1 MKWFS
6 VIVALLLA
14 LSGARAEGPDDQYVR
29 IYNLIQEADK
39 LNSGGQP
46 SEALP
51 KYLEAQTAL
60 QRFQKGYPDWN
71 VKVISFRLNYVAAK
85 IAAVSARVPAPSR
98 PLRPAPAQ
106 SPRRPRAPVQPSP
119 PSRRPERLGGSTQRL
134 EGSGAPVAG
143 GQGHP

>member
-14 LSGARAEGPDDQYVR
+14 LSGARAEGPDDQYIR
-29 IYNLIQEADK
+29 IYTLIQEADK

-60 QRFQKGYPDWN
+60 QRFQAGYPDWN
-71 VKVISFRLNYVAAK
+71 VKVIKFRLSYVAEK
-85 IAAVSARVPAPSR
+85 IAAVSARVPAPT
-98 PLRPAPAQ
+98 PASTGAKPE
-106 SPRRPRAPVQPSP
+106 VP
-119 PSRRPERLGGSTQRL
+119 P
-134 EGSGAPVAG
+134 
-143 GQGHP
+143 

>member
-1 MKWFS
+1 MKRFS
-6 VIVALLLA
+6 VIVALLLS
-14 LSGARAEGPDDQYVR
+14 LSGARAEGPDDQYIR

-51 KYLEAQTAL
+51 KYLEAQASL

-85 IAAVSARVPAPSR
+85 AAAASPRVPAPVAPTPASAGAK
-98 PLRPAPAQ
+98 PAAPA
-106 SPRRPRAPVQPSP
+106 SAAP
-119 PSRRPERLGGSTQRL
+119 
-134 EGSGAPVAG
+134 A
-143 GQGHP
+143 

>member
-60 QRFQKGYPDWN
+60 RQFQKGYPDWN
-71 VKVISFRLNYVAAK
+71 VKVITFRLNYVAAK
-85 IAAVSARVPAPSR
+85 IAAVSPACLRLSR
-98 PLRPAPAQ
+98 PLPPDPAP
-106 SPRRPRAPVQPSP
+106 SPRRPRAPLRPSP
-119 PSRRPERLGGSTQRL
+119 PSRRRQAIGRFNST
-134 EGSGAPVAG
+134 P
-143 GQGHP
+143 